1 MAIDPLDA
9 PAEYV
14 NTIPGEKDPARRAQR
29 LLEIK
34 RRAMSMNG
42 SVGMATVIYGYSGD
56 FVELV
61 ISRYSDEA
69 SLEKHWRK
77 QSAKFDQAKTAPK
90 VGQLAGWLDTGSSSN
105 RQYVLVFRQGL
116 FTGWAESGTRLS
128 GEPMMRV
135 AKATAAKMAKA
146 AEPSAAPN
154 AAPPHR

>member
-14 NTIPGEKDPARRAQR
+14 NTIPGEKDPARRAQSM
-29 LLEIK
+29 LEIK

-69 SLEKHWRK
+69 SLEKHWK
-77 QSAKFDQAKTAPK
+77 EESAKFDQAKTAPK